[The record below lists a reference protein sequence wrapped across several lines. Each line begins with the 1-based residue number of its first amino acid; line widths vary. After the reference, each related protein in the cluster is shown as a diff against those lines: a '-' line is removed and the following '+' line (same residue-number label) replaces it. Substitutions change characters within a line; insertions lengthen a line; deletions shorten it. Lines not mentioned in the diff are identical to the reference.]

1 MATGTLETMV
11 SSVIDVGTADFS
23 TAVLQTSHQVP
34 VVVDLWAEW
43 CGPCKV
49 LGPVLEKAAVEGGGS
64 WLLAKLDVDQ
74 NPQIAQQLGVQGIPT
89 VVAFKDGEEVD
100 RFTGALPEA
109 QVKAFLD
116 RLLPSQLDIATAE
129 GDAALDAGNNEAA
142 AQIYRS
148 VLTSDPSHQDAGLS
162 LAGLLLEEDDREG
175 ALEVLGRLA
184 PSEAVK
190 QLQAYARLG
199 GEEVGDLSSLEA
211 AAESGGPGDRL
222 ALGRAQAAAGESET
236 AIDTLMAVIG
246 ERTDPESEEAR
257 SVLLDLFELLGNEN
271 QKVTAT
277 RRRLAN
283 GLY

>member
-1 MATGTLETMV
+1 MV
-11 SSVIDVGTADFS
+11 SSVIDVGTADFTS
-23 TAVLQTSHQVP
+23 AVLQTSHQIP

-49 LGPVLEKAAVEGGGS
+49 LGPVLEKAAAEGEGS

-89 VVAFKDGEEVD
+89 VVAFKDGKEVD
-100 RFTGALPEA
+100 RFTGAIPEA
-109 QVKAFLD
+109 QVRAFID
-116 RLLPSQLDIATAE
+116 RLLPSQLDIATAK
-129 GDAALDAGNNEAA
+129 GDAALDAGDTEAA

-148 VLTSDPSHQDAGLS
+148 VLSEDPSHQDAGLS

-175 ALEVLGRLA
+175 ALEVLDRLA
-184 PSEAVK
+184 PTEAVK

-199 GEEVGDLSSLEA
+199 SEVGDLSSLEA
-211 AAESGGPGDRL
+211 AAESGGPEARL
-222 ALGRAQAAAGESET
+222 ALGRAQAAAGDSET
-236 AIDTLMAVIG
+236 AIDTLMGVIG
-246 ERTDPESEEAR
+246 ERTDPESDEAR
-257 SVLLDLFELLGNEN
+257 SVLLDLFELLGGDNA
-271 QKVTAT
+271 KVSET